1 MASKPLIETNPYL
14 HDQKLYEKL
23 LVINVTS
30 SAAIELVRIPRDL
43 LRAIKA
49 YRVSADDFTSSQ
61 DQLTSSESP
70 R

>member
-1 MASKPLIETNPYL
+1 MGSKSLIETNPYL

-30 SAAIELVRIPRDL
+30 SAAVELVRISPDI

-49 YRVSADDFTSSQ
+49 YHVSPEDLRSSQ
-61 DQLTSSESP
+61 DQLRSS
-70 R
+70 